1 MHEVSAAEVP
11 APAGTFARLRLATGS
26 AAGRSSIYLYL
37 LPAVAVYAVFFLRPL
52 VELVRLSLFSWDG
65 VSPKTFVGTAN
76 YRELAG
82 DAEFWQA
89 LKHNA
94 IWMAAGVVIPTI
106 IGLVVAVV
114 LVRGSIHGR
123 GLFRALLFLPQ
134 VLSSVVVAIV
144 WGWLYNPSSGALN
157 KGLHAVGLSG
167 QDWLGSPNLVLGALF
182 AVWAW
187 ATYGFGM
194 VVLGAA
200 IQTIDESYFDAA
212 KVDRAGKLQQL
223 RFVLLPA
230 IRRPLTVVVLIN
242 AITAFQVFDLVF
254 IMTSGGPFGS
264 SNVLELYMY
273 NNAFQYNRVGYGASV
288 AVTLGVVILAF
299 SLLFLHV
306 ARLTHEET

>member
-1 MHEVSAAEVP
+1 MPGRVD
-11 APAGTFARLRLATGS
+11 RLRLALGS
-26 AAGRSSIYLYL
+26 AFGRGSIYLYL

-52 VELVRLSLFSWDG
+52 VELVRLSLYAWDG
-65 VSPKTFVGTAN
+65 VEPKRFVGAAN
-76 YRELAG
+76 YRELVG
-82 DAEFWQA
+82 DGGFWEA
-89 LKHNA
+89 LEHNA
-94 IWMAAGVVIPTI
+94 VWMAAGVVVPTV
-106 IGLVVAVV
+106 IGLVAAIV
-114 LVRGSIHGR
+114 LVRANIHGR

-157 KGLHAVGLSG
+157 KGLHGLG
-167 QDWLGSPNLVLGALF
+167 LAGHDWLGSPTLVLGSLF

-212 KVDRAGKLQQL
+212 KVDRAGRLQQL

-254 IMTSGGPFGS
+254 IMTNGGPFGS

-273 NNAFQYNRVGYGASV
+273 NNAFQYNRVGYGSTV

-299 SLLFLHV
+299 SLLFLRT
-306 ARLTHEET
+306 ARLNRAET